1 MVCPDIFFTLNHSA
15 ATNRMVFFSKP
26 DTYKFIQQVIYFNVL
41 LTDNIRDQRFGPQVI
56 SSTSIMTAN
65 RNGSVDRFH
74 WDRRATLRW
83 GGGGG
88 TISDLILGGGGAG
101 HIFLLNLY
109 NFKNIGGGAHA
120 L

>member
-65 RNGSVDRFH
+65 RHGSVDRFH
-74 WDRRATLRW
+74 RERRATLRL

-88 TISDLILGGGGAG
+88 TISDLILGGGDRT
-101 HIFLLNLY
+101 HFLTISL
-109 NFKNIGGGAHA
+109 
-120 L
+120 